1 MRCGNPMTSLQ
12 LSQAGKETLFGGQT
26 EREMSVKIIAGENC
40 ATTVSTVGPRSG
52 PISEKVI

>member
-1 MRCGNPMTSLQ
+1 MTSLQ

-26 EREMSVKIIAGENC
+26 EREMSVKII
-40 ATTVSTVGPRSG
+40 TVSTVGPRSG

>member
-1 MRCGNPMTSLQ
+1 MTSLQ